1 MLTDNQICK
10 FVGLNFIQNNTPL
23 QKNPSK
29 LELEDNYYENLFLE
43 EMQFKCEPKKH
54 NISNLLR
61 QYCKSVEY
69 FLLLEDD
76 KKAQQYK
83 TLIDLFLNNPTV
95 LNLLEGKEN
104 SDNTNNNFMKK
115 YIIAN
120 KNRIMNNSFIEDDI
134 NCNYE
139 KLNNLIN
146 INEYNNL
153 INNKENLDNNR
164 VSYNI
169 INEEIKNQQNNFH
182 KNLNMRKSILNKKE
196 KKEKRDKREKP
207 ININENKLIQSIQNA
222 FINDKLEKEQKNE
235 VKKNNLIVID
245 QQISPIKIEQNSS
258 NKQNILNINTFIF
271 SNSNNPNN
279 ISEKEQNKNIN
290 LIINRKNTSEFEPLT
305 PNNFYNLEQ
314 SDENNKNRNEKSINN
329 MKDNFEEI
337 NETNDFS
344 INDSEDIKNK
354 SQNNNNSIIK
364 YNEINSN
371 ETKDS
376 YSINISSISNISKI
390 SNISSITKNLNDS
403 IYKKN
408 ILKSFRLDFNDLFEF
423 IKQSH
428 TINKKQRLFCKEI
441 KNIIE
446 NYIIDYNK
454 YLNEKILIK
463 LVNKFSNIWD
473 DMFNNYMNI
482 SEIYDR
488 EIKKNEDKINNC
500 VQDDKINELN
510 NISENLKNEK
520 ENEINKLEE
529 KLSSKIK
536 ATSIDFK
543 NNYNNIDKEV
553 LILNEKFLLN
563 ITKAI
568 FDIINSN
575 NV

>member
-1 MLTDNQICK
+1 MSLIQMLTDNQICK

-54 NISNLLR
+54 NISNLLSR
-61 QYCKSVEY
+61 YCKSVEY
-69 FLLLEDD
+69 FSSLEDE

-120 KNRIMNNSFIEDDI
+120 KNRIVNNSFIEDDI
-134 NCNYE
+134 KCNYE
-139 KLNNLIN
+139 KLNSIIN

-196 KKEKRDKREKP
+196 KKEKREKQ

-222 FINDKLEKEQKNE
+222 FINDKLEKGQKNE

-305 PNNFYNLEQ
+305 PNNLYNLEQ
-314 SDENNKNRNEKSINN
+314 SDENNKNRNEKSISN

-344 INDSEDIKNK
+344 FNDSEDIKNK
-354 SQNNNNSIIK
+354 SQNNNNNSIIK

-390 SNISSITKNLNDS
+390 SNIS
-403 IYKKN
+403 
-408 ILKSFRLDFNDLFEF
+408 
-423 IKQSH
+423 
-428 TINKKQRLFCKEI
+428 
-441 KNIIE
+441 
-446 NYIIDYNK
+446 
-454 YLNEKILIK
+454 
-463 LVNKFSNIWD
+463 
-473 DMFNNYMNI
+473 
-482 SEIYDR
+482 
-488 EIKKNEDKINNC
+488 
-500 VQDDKINELN
+500 
-510 NISENLKNEK
+510 
-520 ENEINKLEE
+520 
-529 KLSSKIK
+529 
-536 ATSIDFK
+536 
-543 NNYNNIDKEV
+543 
-553 LILNEKFLLN
+553 
-563 ITKAI
+563 
-568 FDIINSN
+568 
-575 NV
+575 